1 MEIGS
6 PESAQGI
13 LEKSVNS
20 LTTCYHNLENQMTK
34 KLLFLVISLLIFSSL
49 YSQIYQPT
57 SPLIFDKSNIQK
69 SAMSQKIKTARF
81 FCKSLDIDELKI
93 QITRNNIDVENQI
106 AMLKNKMTNIYMD
119 KQELLKLVDIKKM
132 QEQITVKQQS
142 RKNIEQQINQDLA
155 SIAFQGFY
163 LVLLNDIDILASKE
177 KLSDQAEKLLA
188 PTAIEDLNGVF
199 ISSLT
204 VIEDNRLLTDRI
216 KANISGEMTVEKQ
229 LVSKKIA
236 GQIKF
241 LYLIKVNV
249 APLKKSLAATR
260 DYAETTSA
268 HLVVNLLSDYNY
280 KTKLQQA
287 GVSANEIKS
296 IEFEVNSSKA
306 VIDGSNSTSSRRQ
319 QQIIRNGF
327 ANLAKIDSDIEQLQT
342 NLANRSRFLKQT
354 IQEKTT
360 VVYDANNIE
369 VSINKALRYFDN
381 QVEQLKN
388 QLIAAKEKELIA
400 RYTANVTAEGNPADD
415 IAKTAFDVYTQ
426 IKQSYSKVEQFI
438 RETEVVN
445 FMLESDKTGGG
456 QDMYRDVDTIWLYP
470 VAGDNDNF
478 FLTVVAKFKMSAL
491 SHSSDAS
498 SASQTK
504 TYPDMIY
511 VQGGTFLM
519 GSNESD
525 DEKPIHKVYVKDFY
539 MDKYE
544 VTNAQFCKFLNE
556 KGNQTEGGAE
566 WLDIKD
572 EQCKIVKQGSK
583 YGPVSGYDNHPV
595 IEVSWYGANAYAN
608 WAGKRLPTEAEWEY
622 AARGGNK
629 SKGYTYSGSNDVG
642 SVAWYDG
649 NSGNKTHP
657 VGTKQSNELGLYDM
671 SGNVW
676 EWCADWYASDYYS
689 NSPYENP
696 TGPASGDYRVL
707 RGGSWDNDAYRARCA
722 NRGDY
727 YPHHSFST
735 VGFRCVR

>member
-1 MEIGS
+1 M
-6 PESAQGI
+6 
-13 LEKSVNS
+13 
-20 LTTCYHNLENQMTK
+20 MK
-34 KLLFLVISLLIFSSL
+34 KIVYLFLSFLFSIPL

-57 SPLIFDKSNIQK
+57 SPLVFDKSSIQK
-69 SAMSQKIKTARF
+69 SAISQKIKTARF
-81 FCKSLDIDELKI
+81 FCTSLDIDELKI
-93 QITRNNIDVENQI
+93 QITRNNIEMENQI
-106 AMLKNKMTNIYMD
+106 AILKNKMTNIYMD

-142 RKNIEQQINQDLA
+142 RKDIEQQIQQDLA
-155 SIAFQGFY
+155 SIAFQGLY

-177 KLSDQAEKLLA
+177 KLSDQAEKLLV

-216 KANISGEMTVEKQ
+216 KATISGEMTVEKQ
-229 LVSKKIA
+229 YIA
-236 GQIKF
+236 KAIDNRTKF

-249 APLKKSLAATR
+249 APLKKSLAATK
-260 DYAETTSA
+260 DYAEKTSA

-280 KTKLQQA
+280 KTKLQSA
-287 GVSANEIKS
+287 GVSADEIKS
-296 IEFEVNSSKA
+296 IEFEANSAKA
-306 VIDGSNSTSSRRQ
+306 VIDAANSTSSRRQ

-327 ANLAKIDSDIEQLQT
+327 ANLVKIDTDIEQLKT
-342 NLANRSRFLKQT
+342 NLANRSSFLKKT

-369 VSINKALRYFDN
+369 ASINKALRYFDN

-415 IAKTAFDVYTQ
+415 IAKTAFDVYTL

-445 FMLESDKTGGG
+445 FMLESDKTGSG
-456 QDMYRDVDTIWLYP
+456 QDIFREVEKVWLYP

-478 FLTVVAKFKMSAL
+478 ILTMVAKFKISAIREG
-491 SHSSDAS
+491 SAAAS
-498 SASQTK
+498 RTATK
-504 TYPDMIY
+504 TDPDMVY
-511 VQGGTFLM
+511 VAGGTFMM
-519 GSNESD
+519 GSIESD

-539 MDKYE
+539 IDKYE
-544 VTNAQFCKFLNE
+544 VTNARFCEFLNE
-556 KGNQTEGGAE
+556 KGNQTEGGVE
-566 WLDIKD
+566 WLDIKS
-572 EQCKIVKQGSK
+572 EYCKIVKQGSK
-583 YGPVSGYDNHPV
+583 YVPVSGYGNHPV
-595 IEVSWYGANAYAN
+595 IMVSWYGANAYAN

-629 SKGYTYSGSNDVG
+629 SKGYSYSGSNNVDA
-642 SVAWYDG
+642 VAWYWSNSTASG
-649 NSGNKTHP
+649 NSNLYQGHGTMS
-657 VGTKQSNELGLYDM
+657 VGTKKSNELALHDM

-689 NSPYENP
+689 KSPYENP
-696 TGPASGDYRVL
+696 KGPSSGARRVL
-707 RGGSWDNDAYRARCA
+707 RGGSWYFLAYIARCA
-722 NRGDY
+722 DRINSNPRARGY
-727 YPHHSFST
+727 NI
-735 VGFRCVR
+735 GFRCVR

>member
-1 MEIGS
+1 MI
-6 PESAQGI
+6 
-13 LEKSVNS
+13 
-20 LTTCYHNLENQMTK
+20 K
-34 KLLFLVISLLIFSSL
+34 KTVCLFLSFLFAIPL
-49 YSQIYQPT
+49 YSQIYQPA
-57 SPLIFDKSNIQK
+57 SPLIFDKGSIQK

-93 QITRNNIDVENQI
+93 QITRNNIDVDNQI

-142 RKNIEQQINQDLA
+142 RKDIEQQVQQDLA

-216 KANISGEMTVEKQ
+216 KAQISGEMTVEKQ
-229 LVSKKIA
+229 PMFKKIA
-236 GQIKF
+236 GQTKF

-280 KTKLQQA
+280 QTKLQSA
-287 GVSANEIKS
+287 GVSAAEIKS

-306 VIDGSNSTSSRRQ
+306 VIDNSNSTSSRRQ

-354 IQEKTT
+354 IQEKTN

-369 VSINKALRYFDN
+369 VSINKSLRYFDN

-400 RYTANVTAEGNPADD
+400 RFTANVTAEGNPADD

-478 FLTVVAKFKMSAL
+478 FLTVVARFKMSAL
-491 SHSSDAS
+491 SHSADAS
-498 SASQTK
+498 SASQEKKTEPPFGLKNRQIEQRNSPSTDDKSK
-504 TYPDMIY
+504 TYPDMAY
-511 VQGGTFLM
+511 VQGGAFMM
-519 GSNESD
+519 GSNDGGD

-539 MDKYE
+539 IDKYE
-544 VTNAQFCKFLNE
+544 VTNEQFCKFLNE
-556 KGNQTEGGAE
+556 KGNQSEGGAT
-566 WLDIKD
+566 WLDIKGTD
-572 EQCKIVKQGSK
+572 CKIVKQRNK
-583 YGPVSGYDNHPV
+583 YVPVSGYANHPV
-595 IEVSWYGANAYAN
+595 IEVTWYGANAYAN

-642 SVAWYDG
+642 SVAWYSN
-649 NSGNKTHP
+649 NSGGKTHP
-657 VGTKQSNELGLYDM
+657 VGAKQSNELGLYDM

-676 EWCADWYASDYYS
+676 EWCADWYGSDYYGK
-689 NSPYENP
+689 SPYENP
-696 TGPASGDYRVL
+696 TGPSSGADRVL
-707 RGGSWDNDAYRARCA
+707 RSGSWLNDANYTRCA
-722 NRGDY
+722 NRFVN
-727 YPHHSFST
+727 YPHYRNYDI
-735 VGFRCVR
+735 GFRCVR